1 MLLLPLRSKRASL
14 FLSSKL
20 ALHSRSSYPE
30 SDLLTQLSWPLNAIK
45 IPTGRKQTVHRAFPL
60 RDAGFDADGWDDEL
74 EFNTQ
79 SSSQWDSLCHVTK
92 DGLAYN
98 GVKAASKDDISAET
112 TAENTL
118 PTVDQCR

>member
-1 MLLLPLRSKRASL
+1 
-14 FLSSKL
+14 
-20 ALHSRSSYPE
+20 
-30 SDLLTQLSWPLNAIK
+30 
-45 IPTGRKQTVHRAFPL
+45 L